1 MFVVNQQKYDARY
14 ILTSLSFARNLFNY
28 DTEVSAVELKLK
40 PGADVTAV
48 QRKIARILGDEFVV
62 LDRYEQQ
69 ADVFRIMEIEKFISY
84 LFLTFILAIACF
96 NVIGS
101 LSMLI
106 LDKREDVETLRN
118 LGADDRLIA
127 RIFLFEGRL
136 ISLFGAL
143 SGIVLGLLL
152 CYIQQRFGIIS
163 LGGGNGSFIVDAYPV
178 SVHVTDVVLIFITVI
193 LVILAF
199 VAIFRAWVYYTASPW
214 TRDARFS
221 ADIVAI
227 APDVSGL
234 ISQVNVKDNQLVKK
248 DQVLFVIDQPRY
260 QKALAQ
266 AEADVAYYQTLA
278 QEKRVEAGRRNKL
291 GVQAMSREEID
302 QANNVLQTVEHQ
314 LAKAVASRDLAR
326 LDLERT
332 VIRAPADGWVTNLN
346 VYTGEFITRGSTAV
360 ALVKENTFYV
370 MAYLEETK
378 LEGVRP
384 GYRAEITPLG
394 SSKTIKGTVDSIAAG
409 VTNASSSSDSKGMA
423 SVDSN
428 LEWVRLAQRVP
439 VRIRLDHQQGNLWP
453 SGTTA
458 TVVITGQE
466 DRDTSQANFFQ
477 KLAMRLREFG

>member
-1 MFVVNQQKYDARY
+1 MKTLTRN
-14 ILTSLSFARNLFNY
+14 ILRT
-28 DTEVSAVELKLK
+28 V
-40 PGADVTAV
+40 
-48 QRKIARILGDEFVV
+48 
-62 LDRYEQQ
+62 
-69 ADVFRIMEIEKFISY
+69 
-84 LFLTFILAIACF
+84 
-96 NVIGS
+96 
-101 LSMLI
+101 
-106 LDKREDVETLRN
+106 
-118 LGADDRLIA
+118 
-127 RIFLFEGRL
+127 
-136 ISLFGAL
+136 
-143 SGIVLGLLL
+143 
-152 CYIQQRFGIIS
+152 
-163 LGGGNGSFIVDAYPV
+163 
-178 SVHVTDVVLIFITVI
+178 ITVI

-248 DQVLFVIDQPRY
+248 DQVLFVIDQPH
-260 QKALAQ
+260 
-266 AEADVAYYQTLA
+266 YQTLA

-346 VYTGEFITRGSTAV
+346 VYNGEFITRGSTAV